1 MKTVYI
7 TIYAT
12 ILKSIFFDFGV
23 TNNPRFL
30 LIKILMKKPHILS
43 SFQKFSIIQPYLED
57 GVSLSK
63 IAKYHDIGLSTLK
76 KWVKYYRKD
85 GVAGLKRKQRS
96 DKGIRQNISIEL
108 EALAEALILKKPPI
122 SLAAVHRKIVEVAK
136 DKGEQI
142 PSYRIIRHIA
152 QKIDPALLLL
162 AHEGSKAYNQ
172 QYELIYR
179 REASAPNKIWQADH
193 TPLDI
198 VLLDETGESR
208 KPWLTIIIDDY
219 SRVISGY
226 FISFDP
232 PCSIHV
238 ALALRQA
245 IWRKSNPRWQ
255 ICGIPEILYSDN
267 GSDFKSKHIKQVA
280 IDLKIQLKNS
290 IPGKPQGRG
299 RVERFF
305 LTVTQLLLMNLPGY
319 TPPKTTFPTATM
331 TLEEFTP
338 LFEKFIIEN
347 YHQRIHSTIGM
358 PPLVRWNENSFLP
371 RLAES
376 LEQLDLLLLTVV
388 KPRKVRRDGIHFKT
402 FRYMDITLAA
412 FVGES
417 VTIRFDP
424 RDLAEIRVYHNDQF
438 LCKAVCQE
446 LASYTI
452 SLKEITRARQKRK
465 RELRKVINEKKSL
478 LDIVLA
484 SKNEKNIAINNKKE
498 SEEKTAKPSKKIKL
512 KLYEN
517 D

>member
-1 MKTVYI
+1 
-7 TIYAT
+7 
-12 ILKSIFFDFGV
+12 
-23 TNNPRFL
+23 
-30 LIKILMKKPHILS
+30 MKKPHNLS
-43 SFQKFSIIQPYLED
+43 ATQKFYIIQPYLED
-57 GVSLSK
+57 EVSLPK
-63 IAKYHDIGLSTLK
+63 IAKHHDIGLSTLK
-76 KWVKYYRKD
+76 KWIQRYQLN
-85 GVAGLKRKQRS
+85 GLEGLKRKQRS
-96 DKGIRQNISIEL
+96 DKGIRQKISIEL
-108 EALAEALILKKPPI
+108 EALVEALVLRKPPI

-142 PSYRIIRHIA
+142 PTYRIIRDIA
-152 QKIDPALLLL
+152 QKINPSLLLL

-179 REASAPNKIWQADH
+179 REASAPNKIWKADH

-198 VLLDETGESR
+198 VLLDENGESR

-226 FISFDP
+226 FISFDH
-232 PCSIHV
+232 PCSINV

-255 ICGIPEILYSDN
+255 VCGIPEILYSDN
-267 GSDFKSKHIKQVA
+267 GSDFKSKHIQQVA

-305 LTVTQLLLMNLPGY
+305 LTVTQLLLMNLSGY
-319 TPPKTTFPTATM
+319 TPPKTTFPKATM

-338 LFEKFIIEN
+338 LFENFIIED
-347 YHQRIHSTIGM
+347 YHQRMHSTIGM
-358 PPLVRWNENSFLP
+358 LPLVRWNENSFLP

-446 LASYTI
+446 LANYTI
-452 SLKEITRARQKRK
+452 SLKEIIRARQKRK
-465 RELRKVINEKKSL
+465 RELRKVINEKKTL
-478 LDIVLA
+478 LDVVLE
-484 SKNEKNIAINNKKE
+484 SKIEKNIALTNKNEPDVK
-498 SEEKTAKPSKKIKL
+498 SSKPAKKIKL

>member
-1 MKTVYI
+1 
-7 TIYAT
+7 
-12 ILKSIFFDFGV
+12 
-23 TNNPRFL
+23 
-30 LIKILMKKPHILS
+30 MKKPHILS
-43 SFQKFSIIQPYLED
+43 AFQKFTIIEPYLED

-76 KWVKYYRKD
+76 KWVQRYRKD

-96 DKGIRQNISIEL
+96 DKGMRQNISVEL
-108 EALAEALILKKPPI
+108 EALVEALVLKKPPI
-122 SLAAVHRKIVEVAK
+122 SLAAIHRKISEVAEEK
-136 DKGEQI
+136 KQAI
-142 PSYRIIRHIA
+142 PSYRIVRDIA
-152 QKIDPALLLL
+152 QKINPALVLL

-198 VLLDETGESR
+198 VLLDENGESN

-219 SRVISGY
+219 SRVICGY
-226 FISFDP
+226 YLSFDP

-245 IWRKSNPRWQ
+245 VWRKSNPNWQ
-255 ICGIPEILYSDN
+255 VCGIPDIFYSDN
-267 GSDFKSKHIKQVA
+267 GSDFKSKHIQQVA

-319 TPPKTTFPTATM
+319 TPPKTTFPIATM

-338 LFEKFIIEN
+338 LFEKFIVEE
-347 YHQRIHSTIGM
+347 YHHRIHSTIKM
-358 PPLVRWNENSFLP
+358 KPLVRWNENSFLP

-388 KPRKVRRDGIHFKT
+388 KQRKVRRDGIHFKT

-412 FVGES
+412 FVREW
-417 VTIRFDP
+417 VTIRYDP

-452 SLKEITRARQKRK
+452 SLKEITRARRKRK
-465 RELRKVINEKKSL
+465 KELRKIINEKKTL
-478 LDIVLA
+478 LDVVLE
-484 SKNEKNIAINNKKE
+484 SKSKTSKAINAPKE
-498 SEEKTAKPSKKIKL
+498 PIIKSAKPAKKIKL